1 MEYDIIII
9 GAGCAGLTA
18 AIYARRAG
26 KRVLVIEGESIGGQI
41 SRSPRVENYPGI
53 KQISGIEFSDS
64 LYEQA
69 ESLGSELEFTTVT
82 AIRDEGR
89 LKRVITEDGDFSCRA
104 LIIASGVKHSTL
116 GIEREE
122 ELSGIS
128 YCAICDGA
136 FYKNAD
142 VAVVGGGSSA
152 LQSAELLAATCRSVT
167 LIHRRAEF
175 RGELQ
180 IVERLKRLDNVSL
193 CLDSVIASLNGEEK
207 LSSVSIK
214 NIKTEAVSELKV
226 DGLFVAVGQR
236 PNNSA
241 FADTVELDESGYI
254 IASEDCRASC
264 QGIFAAGDCRT
275 KAVRQLTT
283 AAADGAVAAL
293 AACSYC
299 DKQN

>member
-136 FYKNAD
+136 FYKNAE